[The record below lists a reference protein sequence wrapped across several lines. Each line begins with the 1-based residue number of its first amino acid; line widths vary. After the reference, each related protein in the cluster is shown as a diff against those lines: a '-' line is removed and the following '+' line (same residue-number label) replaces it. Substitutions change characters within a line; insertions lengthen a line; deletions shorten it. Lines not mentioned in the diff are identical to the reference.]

1 MERKRKDPLRIIAP
15 EGLVLIAIGILGL
28 TAGLILRLE
37 IMVGFFAVLTLC
49 FLGFFRD
56 PRRDIR
62 VDETLILCPADGRIL
77 SVEGVSEPSLSEGEM
92 HKVSIFMSPLNVHVN
107 RAPVDSRVIGREQNG
122 KKFFAA
128 NTPDSSSENVQV
140 ALALEDPRG
149 RKIMLK
155 QIVGAIARRIV
166 CHPQVGDVVKQGQR
180 IGIIRFGSRVEIF
193 LPDPVRIMVSPG
205 DKVRA
210 GETIVV
216 EWS

>member
-37 IMVGFFAVLTLC
+37 IMSGFFAVLTLC

-205 DKVRA
+205 EKVRA
-210 GETIVV
+210 GETIVG